1 MTLKERLQADLE
13 QAMKAQNQ
21 DERDTLRLLLA
32 AIKQAEVDQQVAL
45 DDAGVEALLR
55 KQAKQRQESIVAY
68 GEAGRADLVEP
79 EQVELEII
87 DRYLPQMMD
96 RNEIEALARQ
106 VLAEL
111 QAEGPGAMGVVMGRL
126 MPQLKGKADGRLVN
140 EVVREILS

>member
-1 MTLKERLQADLE
+1 MTLKERLQADLK

>member
-55 KQAKQRQESIVAY
+55 KQAKQRQESIFAY

>member
-1 MTLKERLQADLE
+1 MTLKERLQADLK

-55 KQAKQRQESIVAY
+55 KQAKQRQESIFAY